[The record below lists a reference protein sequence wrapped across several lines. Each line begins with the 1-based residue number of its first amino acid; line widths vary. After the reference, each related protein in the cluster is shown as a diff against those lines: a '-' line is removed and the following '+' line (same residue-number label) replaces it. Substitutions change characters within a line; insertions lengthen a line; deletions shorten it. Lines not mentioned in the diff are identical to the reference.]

1 MLNADHRGLLI
12 ENLSEFNREH
22 SPTIPYDFPKERL
35 PAEKCQ
41 NALTQMLVC
50 LMGSQANRCGL
61 ENKAFFQCK
70 RERDAQLFTS
80 IKTWELEYFAKHS
93 FLKNNQKIEVP
104 DGAQG
109 LSDQQQ
115 AYLQSLEDQRVALI
129 KRFESTPQS
138 IANKHLRWR
147 IAADIEQLKWRI
159 GYLTKEDQN
168 ENKSKLG
175 E

>member
-1 MLNADHRGLLI
+1 MLNADHRGVLI

-80 IKTWELEYFAKHS
+80 IKTWELDYFAK
-93 FLKNNQKIEVP
+93 Q
-104 DGAQG
+104 
-109 LSDQQQ
+109 
-115 AYLQSLEDQRVALI
+115 
-129 KRFESTPQS
+129 
-138 IANKHLRWR
+138 
-147 IAADIEQLKWRI
+147 
-159 GYLTKEDQN
+159 
-168 ENKSKLG
+168 
-175 E
+175 